1 MKQISRFLLSV
12 VFLVVGVLHADT
24 DDSRHPFLSDSEV
37 IQWHTL
43 LPKYIEN
50 DMTFALDIAKR
61 DIEKISTIPL
71 NEVTFDNT
79 IAAFERSGNALS
91 NLLSL
96 VNNLEH
102 A

>member
-43 LPKYIEN
+43 LPKYIEK

-79 IAAFERSGNALS
+79 IAAIERSDDM
-91 NLLSL
+91 LLNFSK
-96 VNNLEH
+96 VD
-102 A
+102 